1 MPPTSLPLPTPMY
14 ANVSLE
20 SEMSNIKFKNFSA
33 FWSDRLPVEAEEPCP
48 AKEE

>member
-1 MPPTSLPLPTPMY
+1 MPPTSIPLPTPMY

-20 SEMSNIKFKNFSA
+20 SEMSNIKFKKFSE